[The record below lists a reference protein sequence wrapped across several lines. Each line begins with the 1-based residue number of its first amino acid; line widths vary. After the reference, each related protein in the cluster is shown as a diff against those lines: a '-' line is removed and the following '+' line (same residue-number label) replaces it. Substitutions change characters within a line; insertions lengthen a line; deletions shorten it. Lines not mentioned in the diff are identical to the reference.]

1 LIAYILLPVIAGLI
15 GWFTNFIAVKMLFRP
30 RNPVKILGLTIQ
42 GIFPKRQKYLAVQ
55 LGKLVA
61 EQLLSNDDIQ
71 KKITQSGN
79 LKSVV
84 EEVENKIDDYL
95 LNTFPEKYPITS
107 MFFGAKRKAQIKVDL
122 MDEVEVAIPQLISGF
137 AGSIGRN
144 INIEEMVQEKVEN
157 LDPAQLEILLNGIL
171 KKEFKFIEWIGAIL
185 GFLIGLLQ
193 VLITILTH

>member
-1 LIAYILLPVIAGLI
+1 
-15 GWFTNFIAVKMLFRP
+15 MLFRP
-30 RNPVKILGLTIQ
+30 RNPVKILGLTFQ

-71 KKITQSGN
+71 NKITQSGN

-95 LNTFPEKYPITS
+95 LNIFPEKYPITS

-137 AGSIGRN
+137 AGSIGKN

-157 LDPAQLEILLNGIL
+157 LDPAQLEVLLNGIL